1 MKFFEKGS
9 FRHSKL
15 KKELLE
21 IQINCRNEE
30 IFQRVVKNT
39 KRWKIQSENNKIRG
53 PGGPTLIFNRSSRNI
68 LEKRD
73 MKSSIQWFKNI
84 LRTEGHEWPKC
95 DGHWDSYQSST
106 CEMSTARNHQEILQV
121 SREET
126 QITQRV
132 SIHGFRFLRKGTRDF
147 SGGAVVK
154 NLPANAGDMGS
165 SPGPGRSHMP
175 RSN

>member
-1 MKFFEKGS
+1 MVTEVKSSTAQWGDKIEKISKKFEKRG
-9 FRHSKL
+9 
-15 KKELLE
+15 KEM
-21 IQINCRNEE
+21 
-30 IFQRVVKNT
+30 
-39 KRWKIQSENNKIRG
+39 ENRKYNKIRG